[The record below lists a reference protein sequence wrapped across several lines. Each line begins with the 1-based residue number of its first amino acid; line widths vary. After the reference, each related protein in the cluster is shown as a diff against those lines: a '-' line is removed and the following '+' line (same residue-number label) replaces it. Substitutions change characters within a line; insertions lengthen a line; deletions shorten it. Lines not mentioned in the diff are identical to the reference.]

1 MLYLTAPLLVSQ
13 VTINV
18 LDENDNAPKLVRDTF
33 DISLPENIPVGSTLI
48 SIVASDPDLDEN
60 RTISFTMQSGDS
72 DCGFLSLTDTH
83 THTHTNCYVIAVVS
97 RCLIWFTLT
106 FSYFLSPHLTQCSC

>member
-83 THTHTNCYVIAVVS
+83 TNSYVIAVVS
-97 RCLIWFTLT
+97 RSLLWFTLT